1 MFFALFALLL
11 LILIFVLWIMFA
23 VKVAKEAELRGESFV
38 LFLLGGL
45 CLSPVTTAIILLLV
59 SSRTEKSM
67 KEQVD
72 VISQNVYATA
82 ETLKRIERQLSS
94 EEKTE

>member
-1 MFFALFALLL
+1 MFFALFGIALV
-11 LILIFVLWIMFA
+11 ILVIVIWIMF
-23 VKVAKEAELRGESFV
+23 VIKVAREAEDRGESFA

-45 CLSPVTTAIILLLV
+45 CLSPVTTAIILLLI
-59 SSRTEKSM
+59 SSKRDKSM